1 MTIPFYKL
9 SATGNDFVVIDHRK
23 PFLRP
28 DRFVEFV
35 TTVCTPHTG
44 VGADG
49 ILLLEASAGATWQMV
64 YYNADGSR
72 GEMCGNGAR
81 ALAQFAAY
89 QHLWEQHAT
98 FTADDGIHEIRRDGN
113 RLGVTLNVSPEY
125 SSVTLS
131 DDRQGW
137 FLNTGVPHLVLFSS
151 DVDSEEVLESGRTYR
166 FAEQFQPDGTNVN
179 FAQLR
184 DDHILLRTYERGVEG
199 ETLACGTGATA
210 TAIVAIDTGNLDS
223 PVTVRTAGGEMI
235 IRREGEQWW
244 LWGRVQEIFRGDLL
258 LGNTIDRY
266 IASEQSISKGK

>member
-81 ALAQFAAY
+81 A
-89 QHLWEQHAT
+89 
-98 FTADDGIHEIRRDGN
+98 G
-113 RLGVTLNVSPEY
+113 
-125 SSVTLS
+125 
-131 DDRQGW
+131 
-137 FLNTGVPHLVLFSS
+137 
-151 DVDSEEVLESGRTYR
+151 
-166 FAEQFQPDGTNVN
+166 
-179 FAQLR
+179 
-184 DDHILLRTYERGVEG
+184 
-199 ETLACGTGATA
+199 
-210 TAIVAIDTGNLDS
+210 
-223 PVTVRTAGGEMI
+223 TVRSVSTSLGTTRHLYCG
-235 IRREGEQWW
+235 RRHS
-244 LWGRVQEIFRGDLL
+244 R
-258 LGNTIDRY
+258 N
-266 IASEQSISKGK
+266 SERRQSPWRDAQRQPGVFLCHAVR